1 MVPALSDGDPFQM
14 PWGFQME
21 DMDDIIRE
29 FLLESYEGLDRL
41 ERDLLDYEKNP
52 ADPERLGVLFRVL
65 HTLKG
70 TGGFLGFKRL
80 EKLSHGGE
88 NLLSLLRDGKRT
100 MSPGLASLLLELVD
114 LLRRGLG
121 HIEAG
126 DSEESTDD
134 TAILERLKSAT
145 EMDVGAMAPFKG
157 PDGNPPATHSSS
169 QKPQGDAEPVGR
181 EGGTEESVLR
191 VPVKLLDRLMDL
203 TGEMV
208 LARNQAHQLAEYRDD
223 PAFNAVLQ
231 PMNQLVLGIQEGV
244 MKARLQPLS
253 QLWSRF
259 PRLVRDT
266 SRACSKSVVLEM
278 RGSETEIDRS
288 ILEAVRDPLTH
299 LLRNAID
306 HGIETP
312 EERRKVG
319 KNPEGRIT
327 LKASHEAGAVHL
339 EIQDDGA
346 GLPLEKIRQKAVREG
361 ILTLEQA
368 QRLEPEGI
376 AQLIFRPGF
385 TTAEKVTS
393 ISGRGVGL
401 DVVRANL
408 EKAGGKV
415 EVLSAPGKGT
425 LFKLK
430 IPLTL
435 SSLPALVA
443 WCGNQKFVVPRVHLQ
458 EIVRIQDAYIHRG
471 IEYLPEGSV
480 YRFRGKLLP
489 LIFLRELLGISKSGE
504 LPSFHILV
512 LRAEKLLFGLVL
524 DEVMDFQEVMVKPLG
539 RHLKPIPYYLGTTV
553 LGDGQPALIL
563 DVAGIAK
570 RCQGTPAET
579 GQAPFTPEIDP
590 LGALADKSQLA
601 LLFLTPDDG
610 RMALPLEGVLRLEA
624 FRRSAVEKTGDLEV
638 IQYEGKILPLAFVSR
653 SLPER
658 RQITRKNALSTPDE
672 KIQVVIYNNG
682 LKEIGLVVDR
692 VLDIV
697 AASLQVQGPSSRSF
711 VKGTM
716 VLQERVT
723 ELLDISALLGALGL
737 GGGVR
742 P

>member
-244 MKARLQPLS
+244 MKARLPPLS
-253 QLWSRF
+253 Q
-259 PRLVRDT
+259 
-266 SRACSKSVVLEM
+266 
-278 RGSETEIDRS
+278 
-288 ILEAVRDPLTH
+288 
-299 LLRNAID
+299 
-306 HGIETP
+306 
-312 EERRKVG
+312 
-319 KNPEGRIT
+319 
-327 LKASHEAGAVHL
+327 
-339 EIQDDGA
+339 
-346 GLPLEKIRQKAVREG
+346 
-361 ILTLEQA
+361 
-368 QRLEPEGI
+368 
-376 AQLIFRPGF
+376 
-385 TTAEKVTS
+385 
-393 ISGRGVGL
+393 
-401 DVVRANL
+401 
-408 EKAGGKV
+408 
-415 EVLSAPGKGT
+415 
-425 LFKLK
+425 
-430 IPLTL
+430 
-435 SSLPALVA
+435 
-443 WCGNQKFVVPRVHLQ
+443 
-458 EIVRIQDAYIHRG
+458 
-471 IEYLPEGSV
+471 
-480 YRFRGKLLP
+480 
-489 LIFLRELLGISKSGE
+489 
-504 LPSFHILV
+504 
-512 LRAEKLLFGLVL
+512 
-524 DEVMDFQEVMVKPLG
+524 
-539 RHLKPIPYYLGTTV
+539 
-553 LGDGQPALIL
+553 
-563 DVAGIAK
+563 
-570 RCQGTPAET
+570 
-579 GQAPFTPEIDP
+579 
-590 LGALADKSQLA
+590 
-601 LLFLTPDDG
+601 
-610 RMALPLEGVLRLEA
+610 
-624 FRRSAVEKTGDLEV
+624 
-638 IQYEGKILPLAFVSR
+638 
-653 SLPER
+653 
-658 RQITRKNALSTPDE
+658 
-672 KIQVVIYNNG
+672 
-682 LKEIGLVVDR
+682 
-692 VLDIV
+692 
-697 AASLQVQGPSSRSF
+697 
-711 VKGTM
+711 
-716 VLQERVT
+716 
-723 ELLDISALLGALGL
+723 
-737 GGGVR
+737 
-742 P
+742 